1 MSHGIPSLPS
11 GWEVVNVKP
20 VLPDFRSASTCL
32 IFPVVLILLLVPQG
46 ALAHPPTDVQ
56 ASSDANGILSVT
68 ITHPV
73 GNPLTHYIKRVLVTA
88 GGSTIIENV
97 YTSQPAEG
105 TFTYT
110 YTLPPGVSGELRVT
124 ADCSIAGSRSS
135 AILIPAGTT
144 VPAASIPAATG
155 TASLQTA
162 TEPGLPATTAA
173 GTAPAAPGTTPTK
186 AGAGL
191 FPIAAAAALAVWRF
205 RR

>member
-1 MSHGIPSLPS
+1 M
-11 GWEVVNVKP
+11 
-20 VLPDFRSASTCL
+20 
-32 IFPVVLILLLVPQG
+32 
-46 ALAHPPTDVQ
+46 
-56 ASSDANGILSVT
+56 
-68 ITHPV
+68 
-73 GNPLTHYIKRVLVTA
+73 
-88 GGSTIIENV
+88 ENV

-110 YTLPPGVSGELRVT
+110 YPLPPGVSGELRVT

-135 AILIPAGTT
+135 AILIPAGTL
-144 VPAASIPAATG
+144 ASIPAATG
-155 TASLQTA
+155 TASLRTA
-162 TEPGLPATTAA
+162 TEPGLPAATGA